1 MDDDVT
7 LKCSFRLLLHAVL
20 DLLRMQAWQ
29 CRDATE
35 QLSGVEGMHYGTVLT
50 GNTNGQTRPAS
61 VIAQKATMAQV
72 LYES

>member
-1 MDDDVT
+1 MDDNVT

-35 QLSGVEGMHYGTVLT
+35 QLSGVDVYD
-50 GNTNGQTRPAS
+50 
-61 VIAQKATMAQV
+61 I
-72 LYES
+72 